1 MSETQDAT
9 ILLEGPLPAEA
20 FADPLGLILA
30 AHARQRQLCDQFD
43 ALVNEH
49 KIEAVAPLA
58 QQLLDFINGDLARH
72 TEDEERN
79 LFPLLRQR
87 CLPED
92 GIEHVLDQLSA
103 EHELDQDLVDFMIED
118 LKTLGGRPHP
128 AQPDPLLDERQGIHR
143 DPAPASLR
151 GRNRTVLPLAHR
163 RLTADDLTALG
174 RAMAERRGQSLA

>member
-1 MSETQDAT
+1 MSETQDTT

-72 TEDEERN
+72 TEDEERD

-118 LKTLGGRPHP
+118 LKLLAEGRILPNPIRFLMNAKEFTVTQRRH
-128 AQPDPLLDERQGIHR
+128 LSWE
-143 DPAPASLR
+143 
-151 GRNRTVLPLAHR
+151 NRTVLPLAHR
-163 RLTADDLTALG
+163 RLTADDLAALG
-174 RAMAERRGQSLA
+174 RAMAERRGQSLE

>member
-1 MSETQDAT
+1 MSEAQDAT

-49 KIEAVAPLA
+49 KIEAVAPQA
-58 QQLLDFINGDLARH
+58 QKLLDFLNGDLARH
-72 TEDEERN
+72 TEDEERS

-92 GIEHVLDQLSA
+92 GIEQVLDQLSA

-118 LKTLGGRPHP
+118 LKLLADGRILPNPIRFLMNVKEFTVTQRRH
-128 AQPDPLLDERQGIHR
+128 LSWE
-143 DPAPASLR
+143 
-151 GRNRTVLPLAHR
+151 NRTVLPLAHR
-163 RLTADDLTALG
+163 RLTAEDLTALG
-174 RAMAERRGQSLA
+174 RAMAERRGQSLE